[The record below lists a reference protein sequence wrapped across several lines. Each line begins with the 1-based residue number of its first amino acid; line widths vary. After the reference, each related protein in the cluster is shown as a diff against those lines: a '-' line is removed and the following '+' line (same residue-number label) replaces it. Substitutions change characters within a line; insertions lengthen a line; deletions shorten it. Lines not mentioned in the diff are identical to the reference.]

1 MKFCLS
7 QSPSKSFWRHTQW
20 GLFILLVN
28 WTMPGTSLAQT
39 YPDKPIKFVVSFTA
53 GGTTDILAREVA
65 NQLTQRWKVPVV
77 VENKAG
83 AAGNLGTE
91 VVGRATPDGYT
102 ILVNSFGPIA
112 INPTLFKSLN
122 VNPQTELQ
130 PIALIAE
137 VPTVLVVPTNLGINT
152 MAEFM
157 AYAKANAGKINY
169 GSTGIGTAAHMTG
182 YLYSLRTNINATH
195 IPYKGDA
202 PMNQALLSGYIG
214 AVISPLSGVI
224 NPSQAG
230 KLKIIAT
237 TGTKRSEAI
246 PEVPTM
252 SESGVPNFEHTGWL
266 GLFAAPGTPITI
278 ERKIQTEFTKVLNSS
293 DIKGKLPNW
302 GYEAVGSTPENFA
315 IKYQQDLLSYAKVI
329 KDAHIELQD

>member
-91 VVGRATPDGYT
+91 IVGRAAPDGYT
-102 ILVNSFGPIA
+102 LLVNSFGPIA
-112 INPTLFKSLN
+112 INPTLFKNLN

-137 VPTVLVVPTNLGINT
+137 VPTVLVVPTTMGINT

-157 AYAKANAGKINY
+157 AFAKANAGNINY

-195 IPYKGDA
+195 IPYKGAEATRDLVAGRLQYMFATVPSVMQLIKAGQLKPLAISTKIRSRGLPDVATLRELGIDMATGSWFGMFA
-202 PMNQALLSGYIG
+202 PKQTPMAIVQKLNQEVVSILDDPQIKARLVAQG
-214 AVISPLSGVI
+214 AEP
-224 NPSQAG
+224 
-230 KLKIIAT
+230 
-237 TGTKRSEAI
+237 I
-246 PEVPTM
+246 PM
-252 SESGVPNFEHTGWL
+252 SV
-266 GLFAAPGTPITI
+266 
-278 ERKIQTEFTKVLNSS
+278 QEFTQFTRNEFETWAPIVKSS
-293 DIKGKLPNW
+293 GAK
-302 GYEAVGSTPENFA
+302 PE
-315 IKYQQDLLSYAKVI
+315 
-329 KDAHIELQD
+329 

>member
-91 VVGRATPDGYT
+91 IVGRAAPDGYT
-102 ILVNSFGPIA
+102 LLVNSFGPIA
-112 INPTLFKSLN
+112 INPTLFKNLN

-137 VPTVLVVPTNLGINT
+137 VPTVLVVPTTMGINT

-157 AYAKANAGKINY
+157 AFAKANAGNINY

-195 IPYKGDA
+195 IPYKGGGEALSAVVAGNVDLLITATPTAIGHVQGGRVRALAVTGTQRSPAFADVPTLKEAGLPNYLVMNWYGLGA
-202 PMNQALLSGYIG
+202 PKGTSTQTLDQIYQTTVRALADPGMQSRFAQQG
-214 AVISPLSGVI
+214 VEPLSMTGSAFSTFI
-224 NPSQAG
+224 KAETIRWTAISQA
-230 KLKIIAT
+230 A
-237 TGTKRSEAI
+237 
-246 PEVPTM
+246 
-252 SESGVPNFEHTGWL
+252 
-266 GLFAAPGTPITI
+266 GL
-278 ERKIQTEFTKVLNSS
+278 
-293 DIKGKLPNW
+293 
-302 GYEAVGSTPENFA
+302 TPE
-315 IKYQQDLLSYAKVI
+315 
-329 KDAHIELQD
+329 